1 LKVLEPNRLRRCLP
15 GRVLTREQRMS
26 MPADIT
32 EVFGP
37 LRNEVIFV
45 HAKWGLYRQLF
56 ATSPDRID
64 LLNRCASEF
73 VGIFQEV
80 LYDDVLMAL
89 FRLTEA
95 ATTCGRDNCTLSR
108 LLDVVKSICPAL
120 ATRLEPRLVSA
131 RANLE
136 TYRDWRNKRIGH
148 NDLHAMCA
156 RMVGN
161 SRLQGPSREE
171 IEGVLQK
178 VRGILNGVQT
188 DFEDAKT
195 YYGPNVVDGVCHG
208 PFILTPGRDGEA
220 LLKDLE
226 ELERRRRDDP
236 QSRHYFR

>member
-1 LKVLEPNRLRRCLP
+1 
-15 GRVLTREQRMS
+15 
-26 MPADIT
+26 MPS
-32 EVFGP
+32 G
-37 LRNEVIFV
+37 
-45 HAKWGLYRQLF
+45 GLYRQLF

-64 LLNRCASEF
+64 LLNRCASELA
-73 VGIFQEV
+73 GIFQEV

-89 FRLTEA
+89 FRITEGA
-95 ATTCGRDNCTLSR
+95 KTCGRDNCTLAR
-108 LLDVVKSICPAL
+108 LLDVVKSIRPAL

-131 RANLE
+131 RATLDKYSE
-136 TYRDWRNKRIGH
+136 WRNKRIGH

-156 RMVGN
+156 RIAGN

-188 DFEDAKT
+188 DFEDAET

-208 PFILTPGRDGEA
+208 PLILTSGRDGEA

-226 ELERRRRDDP
+226 ELERRRREDP
-236 QSRHYFR
+236 QDPRHLRPRRS